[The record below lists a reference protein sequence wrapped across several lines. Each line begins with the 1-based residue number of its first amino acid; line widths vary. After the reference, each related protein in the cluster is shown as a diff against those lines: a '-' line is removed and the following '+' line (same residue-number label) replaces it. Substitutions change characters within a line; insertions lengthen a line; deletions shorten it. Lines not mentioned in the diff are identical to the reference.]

1 MPDSRRFRVLFDD
14 IAWAEDLHH
23 ASAAGASAAIAARA
37 ALESSGLLADD
48 TKPCLSEGPD
58 GTRLSGCVKVYV
70 PAPIGPWGLVL
81 GLRRLEGE
89 PVLYHLAFG
98 ARHPNHA
105 WQLTVYQVA
114 DRRLHASRS

>member
-1 MPDSRRFRVLFDD
+1 VPDSRRFRVLFDD

-81 GLRRLEGE
+81 ASDPSR
-89 PVLYHLAFG
+89 
-98 ARHPNHA
+98 
-105 WQLTVYQVA
+105 
-114 DRRLHASRS
+114 ASRCSTTSLSGRATPTMRGS